1 MEKREF
7 IDAGRI
13 VNTHGVAGEVKI
25 EVWLDSPKFF
35 RSFKRIYLGER
46 EMKVASARTHKDFV
60 IAKLEGIDDI
70 NAAMALKGREVT
82 VRREDAALPHG
93 AFFLQ
98 DILGARVV
106 DEDGN
111 EIGELVEIM
120 ERPASNV
127 YVVKGE
133 TEHLIPAVPDVFI
146 VSADPDAEV
155 IRVRM
160 MKGLATDED

>member
-13 VNTHGVAGEVKI
+13 ANTHGVAGEVKI

-46 EMKVASARTHKDFV
+46 EMKVVSARTHKDFV

-133 TEHLIPAVPDVFI
+133 TEHLIPAVPEFV
-146 VSADPDAEV
+146 
-155 IRVRM
+155 
-160 MKGLATDED
+160 LATDAENGVITVRLIEGM